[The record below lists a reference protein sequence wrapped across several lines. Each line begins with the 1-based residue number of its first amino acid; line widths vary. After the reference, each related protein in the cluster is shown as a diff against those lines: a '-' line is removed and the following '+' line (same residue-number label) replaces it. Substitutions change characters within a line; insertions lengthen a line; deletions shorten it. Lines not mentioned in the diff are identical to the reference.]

1 MTAYVIRRL
10 MLLPVIVF
18 GVSLLVFAM
27 LSQVTPTQRAALYVS
42 DVPKSPRQ
50 LEATIAK
57 YGLSDPIP
65 KQYVRWLSAV
75 SRGDLGFSKTGKQ
88 RVSALIKARLPATIE
103 LALWAIVPI
112 VVLGVSLGT
121 RAALHHNRILDH
133 VLRIFSIIAT
143 STPAFV
149 AGLLLLLY
157 LGSRLHWFPID
168 GRLST
173 PFKRLV
179 ASSEW
184 QSVTGLYTVDALIN
198 RRLDVW
204 LDAVHHLVL
213 PVLTL
218 SYISFAVLVRVTR
231 SSMLETLRQEYVRT
245 ARAKGAA
252 PHVVIGKHARRNAL
266 LPVVTISGAIL
277 TGLLNGAAITE
288 TVFNWPGIG
297 QATVQAATN
306 LDVVT
311 ILGLSLFT
319 ASMLIVGNLVVD
331 VLYAVLDPRVR
342 LN

>member
-1 MTAYVIRRL
+1 

-27 LSQVTPTQRAALYVS
+27 LTQVTPTQRAALYVS
-42 DVPKSPRQ
+42 DVPKNPRQ

-57 YGLSDPIP
+57 YGLADPVP
-65 KQYVRWLSAV
+65 KQYVRWLRSVA
-75 SRGDLGFSKTGKQ
+75 RGDLGFSKTGKQ
-88 RVSALIKARLPATIE
+88 RVTDLIRARLPATVE

-112 VVLGVSLGT
+112 VTLGVALGT
-121 RAALHHNRILDH
+121 RAALHHNRALDH
-133 VLRIFSIIAT
+133 VLRVFSIIAT

-157 LGSRLHWFPID
+157 LAGKLHWFPID

-179 ASSEW
+179 AGSEW
-184 QSVTGLYTVDALIN
+184 HSVTGLYTVDALLN
-198 RRLDVW
+198 RRPDVW

-231 SSMLETLRQEYVRT
+231 SSMLETLRQDYVRT
-245 ARAKGAA
+245 ARAKGVG
-252 PHVVIGKHARRNAL
+252 PGDVIGRHARRNAL

-277 TGLLNGAAITE
+277 VGLLNGAAITE
-288 TVFNWPGIG
+288 TVYNWPGIG

-311 ILGLSLFT
+311 ILGLGLFT
-319 ASMLIVGNLVVD
+319 ASMLIVCNLIVD
-331 VLYAVLDPRVR
+331 ILYAVLDPRVR
-342 LN
+342 LS